1 MSAPQSPAADD
12 IQTLFRY
19 TRWANARM
27 LDAMQA
33 AGAVPARAVEL
44 LSHLLRVQDV
54 WFGRVEGTA
63 HADLVLWVDEDL
75 AACAERAGTSIARW
89 QSMLE
94 ERSGDALDQPVAYTN
109 STGTRLETPLRDR
122 CRHVVNHGTHHR
134 AQIALVLREAD
145 GAPPPTDVIFFVRD
159 A

>member
-1 MSAPQSPAADD
+1 V
-12 IQTLFRY
+12 
-19 TRWANARM
+19 
-27 LDAMQA
+27 MQA

-63 HADLVLWVDEDL
+63 HADLALWVDEDL
-75 AACAERAGTSIARW
+75 AACAERAGTSMARW
-89 QSMLE
+89 QSMLK
-94 ERSGDALDQPVAYTN
+94 ERSGNALDQPVVYTN
-109 STGTRLETPLRDR
+109 STGTRFETPLRDL
-122 CRHVVNHGTHHR
+122 CRHVVNHSTHHR

-145 GAPPPTDVIFFVRD
+145 VAPPPTDYIFFVRD

>member
-33 AGAVPARAVEL
+33 AEAVPVRAVEL

-75 AACAERAGTSIARW
+75 AACAERAGTSVAR
-89 QSMLE
+89 
-94 ERSGDALDQPVAYTN
+94 
-109 STGTRLETPLRDR
+109 
-122 CRHVVNHGTHHR
+122 
-134 AQIALVLREAD
+134 
-145 GAPPPTDVIFFVRD
+145 
-159 A
+159 

>member
-33 AGAVPARAVEL
+33 AEAVPVRAVEL

-63 HADLVLWVDEDL
+63 HADWPF
-75 AACAERAGTSIARW
+75 G
-89 QSMLE
+89 
-94 ERSGDALDQPVAYTN
+94 
-109 STGTRLETPLRDR
+109 STKTW
-122 CRHVVNHGTHHR
+122 RHVPSGPGRVSP
-134 AQIALVLREAD
+134 AD
-145 GAPPPTDVIFFVRD
+145 SRC
-159 A
+159 